1 MKQLKRVIFTV
12 FCFSFMTTVQA
23 NDFDIVGL
31 KLGMTFEEVE
41 KTLLDYGA
49 KQESIQQQH
58 QYFQYHDGAELHKT
72 ETFLHSVTAGKE
84 VMGEKGR
91 DQDSFIVNF
100 SPPPEQSRVVAITR
114 IVTTR
119 NNPTTVGQYM
129 AALNDKYG
137 EAQTIGSRLV
147 WWFPEGKQSCYSAT
161 NLVMSPDIDQI
172 MKSIFLSSGNQYF
185 LDRFQ
190 NTKLTSI
197 DDCAGYLVYE
207 MGMLQPD
214 APANRV
220 TATMIDAPTWVKA
233 NLKSMEWV
241 EKLKTEATEAR
252 LAGSSKPT
260 L

>member
-1 MKQLKRVIFTV
+1 MKQLKKVIFTV
-12 FCFSFMTTVQA
+12 FCFSFMTTVWA
-23 NDFDIVGL
+23 KDFDIVGL
-31 KLGMTFEEVE
+31 KLGMSLEEVE
-41 KTLLDYGA
+41 QTLLDYGA
-49 KQESIQQQH
+49 KPESIQQQH
-58 QYFQYHDGAELHKT
+58 QFFQYHDGAELHKT
-72 ETFLHSVTAGKE
+72 ESYLHKVTAGKE

-91 DQDSFIVNF
+91 DQDSFVVYF
-100 SPPPEQSRVVAITR
+100 APPPEASQVVAITR
-114 IVTTR
+114 HINTR
-119 NNPTTVGQYM
+119 NNPTTIGQYM
-129 AALNDKYG
+129 TALNDKYG

-147 WWFPEGKQSCYSAT
+147 WWIPEGKQNCYAST

-172 MKSIFLSSGNQYF
+172 MSGIFLSSGKRYF

-214 APANRV
+214 APAKNV

-241 EKLKTEATEAR
+241 EKLQTEATEAR

>member
-1 MKQLKRVIFTV
+1 MKQFKKLIFAV
-12 FCFSFMTTVQA
+12 FCFSFMTVVQA

-49 KQESIQQQH
+49 KPETIQQQH

-72 ETFLHSVTAGKE
+72 ESYLHSVTAGKE
-84 VMGEKGR
+84 NRGENGR
-91 DQDSFIVNF
+91 DQDNFIVYF
-100 SPPPEQSRVVAITR
+100 APPPEPSSVVAITR
-114 IVTTR
+114 NVTTR

-129 AALNDKYG
+129 TALNDKYG
-137 EAQTIGSRLV
+137 EPQTIGSRLV
-147 WWFPEGKQSCYSAT
+147 WWFPEGKQSCYSST
-161 NLVMSPDIDQI
+161 NLVMSPNIDQI
-172 MKSIFLSSGNQYF
+172 MKSIFLSSGNRYF

-214 APANRV
+214 APAKNV

-241 EKLKTEATEAR
+241 EKLQTEATEAR

>member
-1 MKQLKRVIFTV
+1 MKQYIRYMFGV
-12 FCFSFMTTVQA
+12 FCLTLMTPTWA

-31 KLGMTFEEVE
+31 KLGMTFEEV
-41 KTLLDYGA
+41 KQTLLDYGA
-49 KQESIQQQH
+49 KPESIQQQH

-72 ETFLHSVTAGKE
+72 ESFLHSVTTAKE

-91 DQDSFIVNF
+91 DQDSFVVYF
-100 SPPPEQSRVVAITR
+100 SPPPEQSKVVAITR
-114 IVTTR
+114 MITTR
-119 NNPTTVGQYM
+119 NNPTTIGQYM

-137 EAQTIGSRLV
+137 EPQTMGSRLV
-147 WWFPEGKQSCYSAT
+147 WWFPEGKQSCFSST

-172 MKSIFLSSGNQYF
+172 MKSIFLSSGNRYF

-190 NTKLTSI
+190 NTKLTSV
-197 DDCAGYLVYE
+197 DDCAGYLVYQ

-214 APANRV
+214 APANSV

-241 EKLKTEATEAR
+241 EQLKTEATKAR